1 MAEQKNKVQTEI
13 VYTVGL
19 GILHV
24 WLFMKLL
31 SLASNFVRIYANV
44 YQQNLTHVLIILFG
58 AAFFILFRNMTFLAQ
73 TVSAESGSVS
83 ALRKITFGSIL
94 IFFAI
99 LLLQIVPEYMLT
111 VAYEIK

>member
-1 MAEQKNKVQTEI
+1 MAEQKNKLQTDV
-13 VYTVGL
+13 VYTIGL
-19 GILHV
+19 AVLQM

-58 AAFFILFRNMTFLAQ
+58 AAFFVLFRNMTLLVQ
-73 TVSAESGSVS
+73 ILSNEPIPINI
-83 ALRKITFGSIL
+83 LRKVAYGSL
-94 IFFAI
+94 LMFFAI

-111 VAYEIK
+111 IAYEIK